1 MHWTLCFPTNNV
13 YFRLFSFLL
22 FLLVVVTVPTQ
33 IMQLAKCSFN
43 ASQIRKIA
51 LDTELQHSFSLI
63 LIIHHVLQSTIGA
76 QCPLPRMCW
85 LHQTNVSSGF
95 QTCYQVNQIETM
107 GLPGSTFHEV
117 RIFQGAKS
125 IRCLLLYPLP
135 GLWMHHKLQE
145 QVGSEWTCRKW
156 CRNQHMR
163 PNKLEAE
170 SKDRISKRSLL
181 PCQSIFSWWYFSEV
195 SFLGLIVIS
204 RSRRRRADAD
214 LQ

>member
-13 YFRLFSFLL
+13 YFRLFFLFIIFVVSGHCPNTNNAACKVQLQCVPDSENSLRHRVTTFLL
-22 FLLVVVTVPTQ
+22 IDSYYPSCASKYYRSTVPAAKNL
-33 IMQLAKCSFN
+33 LASPN
-43 ASQIRKIA
+43 
-51 LDTELQHSFSLI
+51 
-63 LIIHHVLQSTIGA
+63 
-76 QCPLPRMCW
+76 QCFQW
-85 LHQTNVSSGF
+85 VSNLLSGKPNWN
-95 QTCYQVNQIETM
+95 YR
-107 GLPGSTFHEV
+107 STFHEV

-195 SFLGLIVIS
+195 SFLGLIVII